1 MHTTQNASATTPH
14 PQTTQGQA
22 VANDAAGASEQ
33 PRPQDA
39 PTTEEQ
45 GEYMEIDHYDR
56 PQSSTYT
63 DLSPYVEPDA
73 PYTDPYHSY
82 LQPISSRGLSG
93 NGHDQP
99 PPYEENTSL
108 KYWCGVRS
116 F

>member
-1 MHTTQNASATTPH
+1 MHTTQKGSATTLD
-14 PQTTQGQA
+14 PQTTQGQS

-33 PRPQDA
+33 SQTQAA
-39 PTTEEQ
+39 PTSEDE

-63 DLSPYVEPDA
+63 SLSPYVEPDV

-82 LQPISSRGLSG
+82 LQPISRGLSG
-93 NGHDQP
+93 NGQDQP

-108 KYWCGVRS
+108 KY
-116 F
+116 